1 MGCESF
7 PPAQQRNLRERLDCL
22 LLPQKVFVA
31 AGWDEV
37 LSPASRYARSPG
49 KKVSVEKVMF
59 SKGCKLRKFVAIA
72 LLILF

>member
-1 MGCESF
+1 M
-7 PPAQQRNLRERLDCL
+7 

-59 SKGCKLRKFVAIA
+59 SKGCKLRKFVAVA

>member
-1 MGCESF
+1 M
-7 PPAQQRNLRERLDCL
+7 
-22 LLPQKVFVA
+22 FVA

-49 KKVSVEKVMF
+49 EKVSVEKVMF
-59 SKGCKLRKFVAIA
+59 SKGCKLRKFVAVA

>member
-1 MGCESF
+1 M
-7 PPAQQRNLRERLDCL
+7 
-22 LLPQKVFVA
+22 FVA

-59 SKGCKLRKFVAIA
+59 SKGCKLRKFVAVA
-72 LLILF
+72 LLILFYVTQSVPLQPLCHAINLWS